1 MALGDVFLLYLV
13 KQNELEKLDWYAI
26 YSTIADRH
34 LDKSLISG
42 PPHDLFIRI
51 SICNRADIW
60 WKTDKPKSAR

>member
-51 SICNRADIW
+51 SICNNRPGPIFDE
-60 WKTDKPKSAR
+60 K